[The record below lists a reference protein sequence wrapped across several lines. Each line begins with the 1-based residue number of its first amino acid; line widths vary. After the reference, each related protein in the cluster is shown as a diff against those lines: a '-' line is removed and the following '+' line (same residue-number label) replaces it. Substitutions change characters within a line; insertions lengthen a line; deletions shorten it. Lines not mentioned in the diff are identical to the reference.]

1 MAFLSVEN
9 LTYTYGQNTPFEKTA
24 IKDISFSAEKGEII
38 GLIGHTGSGKSTLV
52 QHLNGLIKPQSG
64 QILLDGTDIWA
75 DEKKIREIR
84 FRVGLVFQYPE
95 YQLFEETVEKD
106 IAFGPTNMGLSPEE
120 IKARV
125 YAAAQSV
132 GLREELLAQSPFDL
146 SGGEKRRAAIAG
158 VMAMQPEILIFDE
171 PTAGL
176 DPAGRD
182 QILENIVKYRDAT
195 GATILI
201 VSHSMEDMAKVAEK
215 ILVMN
220 HGSLALSGTT
230 ESVYAQADALVGMGL
245 NVPQI
250 TKVFLALRRFG
261 IDLPLVYTVDGAFD
275 AILSFRKGGAPV

>member
-1 MAFLSVEN
+1 
-9 LTYTYGQNTPFEKTA
+9 
-24 IKDISFSAEKGEII
+24 
-38 GLIGHTGSGKSTLV
+38 
-52 QHLNGLIKPQSG
+52 
-64 QILLDGTDIWA
+64 
-75 DEKKIREIR
+75 
-84 FRVGLVFQYPE
+84 
-95 YQLFEETVEKD
+95 
-106 IAFGPTNMGLSPEE
+106 
-120 IKARV
+120 
-125 YAAAQSV
+125 
-132 GLREELLAQSPFDL
+132 
-146 SGGEKRRAAIAG
+146 
-158 VMAMQPEILIFDE
+158 MAMQPEILIFDE